1 MLGLKKEAP
10 DRTVWRHGFGR
21 GNGRDVRQTP
31 QRSSVKRFFK
41 KKNIL
46 RKERRIRE
54 FTFKPTKYIYCM
66 SVIKLSK
73 CALWILRVNMKL

>member
-21 GNGRDVRQTP
+21 GNGRDVRQ
-31 QRSSVKRFFK
+31 RSSVKRFFK

-46 RKERRIRE
+46 RKERRKRE
-54 FTFKPTKYIYCM
+54 FTFERTKYIYCM

-73 CALWILRVNMKL
+73 CALCILTVNMKL